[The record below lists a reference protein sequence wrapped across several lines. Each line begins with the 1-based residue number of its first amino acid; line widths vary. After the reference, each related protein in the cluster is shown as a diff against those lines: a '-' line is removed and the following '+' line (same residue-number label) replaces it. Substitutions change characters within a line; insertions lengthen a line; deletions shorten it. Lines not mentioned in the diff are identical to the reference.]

1 MAHSEVMRYARPGQ
15 MEYQLESLFM
25 HHTYTHGGCRHMA
38 YTCICACGPNPA
50 VLHYGHAGAG
60 AAWETSDAVVRSTV
74 PTQARRT
81 RACCARA
88 TRRY

>member
-1 MAHSEVMRYARPGQ
+1 MTHLTHQALDSPAKLLAAYTPAQHVEVMRSAKPGM

-50 VLHYGHAGAG
+50 ILHYGHSGRPNNR
-60 AAWETSDAVVRSTV
+60 E
-74 PTQARRT
+74 
-81 RACCARA
+81 
-88 TRRY
+88 

>member
-60 AAWETSDAVVRSTV
+60 SAWEPSARRRVESMT
-74 PTQARRT
+74 TQARRT
-81 RACCARA
+81 RGYLKRA
-88 TRRY
+88 TRLY